1 MNEAKNK
8 TLASSLPGFTNK
20 LESVSLR
27 LDTGNTLLYE
37 YKMEMLFNG
46 SKNVLI
52 SKNRFSPA
60 DISAIVLLSKKP
72 NNKGTGYFS
81 VEFERDK
88 VHSESKLN
96 NADIK
101 FDKTSEVRI
110 HFLQSD
116 KKLFKEIETAFLRLK
131 EIYKS
136 EEKK

>member
-1 MNEAKNK
+1 
-8 TLASSLPGFTNK
+8 
-20 LESVSLR
+20 
-27 LDTGNTLLYE
+27 
-37 YKMEMLFNG
+37 MEMLFNG